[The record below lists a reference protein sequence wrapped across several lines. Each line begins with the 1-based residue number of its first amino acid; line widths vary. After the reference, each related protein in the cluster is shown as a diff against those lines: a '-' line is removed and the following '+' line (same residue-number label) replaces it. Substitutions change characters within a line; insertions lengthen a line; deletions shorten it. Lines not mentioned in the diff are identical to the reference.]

1 MPLDTGLTYLFPP
14 SFLIFNMKLFYFSTL
29 LVCFYIQLN
38 YLKKIFKLLQ
48 LKHLYILIFLY
59 SINVGSVFTILV
71 ADQLKIFF
79 FISIIFL
86 IFYYFF
92 KFILKR
98 NKKDFFKLSLFI
110 SYLFLN
116 VHPTSSVILF
126 VALLL
131 MFFFNRLLFLFK
143 EKYFYISLIFFIF
156 ITSEEIYRI
165 IVQYKLF
172 GDVERMLAVKLN
184 IEHFF
189 QELHS
194 F

>member
-1 MPLDTGLTYLFPP
+1 M
-14 SFLIFNMKLFYFSTL
+14 FLYSIKLF
-29 LVCFYIQLN
+29 
-38 YLKKIFKLLQ
+38 KKIFKLLQ

-71 ADQLKIFF
+71 ADQLKTFF
-79 FISIIFL
+79 FISLIPL

-98 NKKDFFKLSLFI
+98 NNKDFFKLSLFI

-189 QELHS
+189 RNCILS
-194 F
+194 KICRRLF